1 MLFTSSLKNLL
12 DLYLLSYS
20 IPCMKKKTIND
31 IQTFL
36 HCKSCLDKRPIN
48 DKKEYIISPREWVH
62 LEVGFTKKGLQIYCV
77 RCEKNVCALDFL
89 GQKVAY
95 DRKWHKQRKEK
106 YGTRSIR

>member
-1 MLFTSSLKNLL
+1 MSK
-12 DLYLLSYS
+12 
-20 IPCMKKKTIND
+20 IMKND
-31 IQTFL
+31 IQIFL
-36 HCKSCLDKRPIN
+36 HCKNCLNKRPEN
-48 DKKEYIISPREWVH
+48 VSPREWVH
-62 LEVGFTKKGLQIYCV
+62 IEVGYTKKGLQIYCV

>member
-1 MLFTSSLKNLL
+1 MS
-12 DLYLLSYS
+12 
-20 IPCMKKKTIND
+20 KTND
-31 IQTFL
+31 IQIFL
-36 HCKSCLDKRPIN
+36 HCKNCLNKRPAN

-95 DRKWHKQRKEK
+95 DSKWHKPKNIIMMTKKSRKVFSSGGNTQDFK
-106 YGTRSIR
+106 SL